1 MLCDRAVALPLQRSD
16 SFPPYTLSTALAA
29 GWRWQIPLSS
39 RTGSGYVYSSAH
51 LSADAATEQ
60 LIARSGLRRAR
71 SADPRQLTIRVGR
84 RQNFWLRNCVS
95 IGLAAGFVEPLESTG
110 IHLIQEAVVRL
121 VEYLPDRDCN
131 DALRRA
137 YNARMAAMYDEV
149 RDFIVL
155 HYLLAGRE
163 EPFWRDARNVPLP
176 DTLRESL
183 AVYEENGRIENA
195 RLRLFIEASYFA
207 ILTGNAK
214 LPRRPIAEADS
225 ANVAELGRLL
235 ARVRVSND
243 EMAARMPSH
252 KALLTELHR
261 LTFA

>member
-1 MLCDRAVALPLQRSD
+1 M
-16 SFPPYTLSTALAA
+16 
-29 GWRWQIPLSS
+29 
-39 RTGSGYVYSSAH
+39 YSSAH

-60 LIARSGLRRAR
+60 LIARSGLRRPR

-95 IGLAAGFVEPLESTG
+95 IGLASGFVEPLESTG
-110 IHLIQEAVVRL
+110 IHLIQQAVMLL
-121 VEYLPDRDCN
+121 VEYLPDRDFN

-195 RLRLFIEASYFA
+195 RLRLFIETNYFA
-207 ILTGNAK
+207 ILTGNGQAAAA
-214 LPRRPIAEADS
+214 PDRGSRRRQRGRSS
-225 ANVAELGRLL
+225 AGYS

-243 EMAARMPSH
+243 EMTARMPSH

-261 LTFA
+261 LTFE